1 MLVYLTFHISGS
13 STTLHKDIRFGVNR
27 FKREQITGAYDGH
40 CITLSRP
47 MTWLS
52 NGRSFV
58 VKKLKLHWSPL
69 VENTYTAFIECGLD
83 DFTIVHTQRAVEK
96 TPGVHYLLLNLHSKT
111 NDALEVSLGSSR
123 SLFDDYSSLKE
134 CHMQLSGSRTG
145 NFWRCAIGDVDTPF
159 DDPSKDLL
167 FEGAYWKE
175 DELEGM
181 LNYFTFPGNSLR
193 DDTLMYCFFDR
204 IAIDSITNSTLNLEF
219 YARGAYIYRVE
230 LNSISQGEIKEFK
243 FRVILPES
251 DYDTD
256 TGLEFE
262 SDSESDSEIL
272 TESVQSVRFALSPTA
287 DTPSGTSA
295 PNNTPQRGIRLRFGS
310 PTPVQPTIDSFDGDI
325 SSIDLPSPPRLER
338 QQNSIL
344 TTSPRVNPD
353 SDSADEE
360 FSFSLDVSNIF
371 PDVED

>member
-1 MLVYLTFHISGS
+1 MLVHLTFHISGS
-13 STTLHKDIRFGVNR
+13 TTTLHKDIVLSPTRS
-27 FKREQITGAYDGH
+27 KREQITGAYDGH
-40 CITLSRP
+40 CINLSRP
-47 MTWLS
+47 MELHTK
-52 NGRSFV
+52 GDRFT

-69 VENTYTAFIECGLD
+69 VNDRYTAYIEYGLD
-83 DFTIVHTQRAVEK
+83 DFTAIHTELAYEQLL
-96 TPGVHYLLLNLHSKT
+96 GVQTLMLTLRSKT
-111 NDALEVSLGSSR
+111 DEALEVSLDSSR

-134 CHMQLSGSRTG
+134 CHILLSGSRTD
-145 NFWRCAIGDVDTPF
+145 NFWRCAIGDVNTPF
-159 DDPSKDLL
+159 DDPSKELL

-175 DELEGM
+175 EELEGM
-181 LNYFTFPGNSLR
+181 LNYYTYRGNSVR
-193 DDTLMYCFFDR
+193 DDTLMYCFFDQMS
-204 IAIDSITNSTLNLEF
+204 IDTMTNSKLNLEF
-219 YARGAYIYRVE
+219 FARGSFVYRAQ
-230 LNSISQGEIKEFK
+230 LNSSSQGETREFK

-256 TGLEFE
+256 TGVEFE
-262 SDSESDSEIL
+262 SDSESDSEFL
-272 TESVQSVRFALSPTA
+272 TRSVRFALSPTA

-338 QQNSIL
+338 QQNSL
-344 TTSPRVNPD
+344 LNTSPRVNPD
-353 SDSADEE
+353 SDSADED